1 MTWNPSMTQ
10 QLDSDGRLKHL
21 LTLEG
26 LPRETL
32 CRLLDRAGQ
41 IRDAALGRTQKRSSL
56 SGTTIC
62 TLFFEPSTRTRS
74 SFQIA
79 AQRLGA
85 DVINFDAST
94 SSSRKG
100 ETALDTLKNL
110 EAMGVRGFI
119 VRHPQDGAAE
129 ALAAEAGEGTTLVNA
144 GDGRS
149 AHPTQGLL
157 DALTLK
163 QAKGPDFS
171 KLKVLIV
178 GDVKHSRV
186 ARSDLHALRTLGTGE
201 IRVCGPSELL
211 PQDATLQGCE
221 VGDDFNAMLDGVDAL
236 TLKQAK
242 GPDFSKL
249 KVLIV
254 GDVKHSRVA
263 RSDLHALRTLGTG
276 EIRVCGPSE
285 LLPQDATLQGCEVG
299 DDFNAML
306 DGVDAVM
313 MLRLQRERMEEGL
326 IASLEDYHAQYGL
339 TAERL
344 RRAAPDAVVLH
355 PGPINR
361 GVEITDE
368 VADGP
373 QSLVL
378 RQVSNGVAIR
388 MAVLESLLA

>member
-1 MTWNPSMTQ
+1 MTL
-10 QLDSDGRLKHL
+10 QLDSDGRLRHL

-26 LPRETL
+26 LPKETL

-41 IRDAALGRTQKRSSL
+41 IRDAALGRTQKRNSL
-56 SGTTIC
+56 LGTTVC

-94 SSSRKG
+94 SSARKG

-119 VRHPQDGAAE
+119 VRHPEDGAAE
-129 ALAAEAGEGTTLVNA
+129 ALARQAGEGTTLVNA

-157 DALTLK
+157 DALTLR
-163 QAKGPDFS
+163 QAKGADFS

-178 GDVKHSRV
+178 GDVRHSRV
-186 ARSDLHALRTLGTGE
+186 ARSDLHALQTLGTGE
-201 IRVCGPSELL
+201 IRVCGPATLL
-211 PQDATLQGCE
+211 PEDATLAGCTT
-221 VGDDFNAMLDGVDAL
+221 GDDFDAMLG
-236 TLKQAK
+236 
-242 GPDFSKL
+242 
-249 KVLIV
+249 
-254 GDVKHSRVA
+254 
-263 RSDLHALRTLGTG
+263 
-276 EIRVCGPSE
+276 
-285 LLPQDATLQGCEVG
+285 
-299 DDFNAML
+299 
-306 DGVDAVM
+306 GVDAVM

-326 IASLEDYHAQYGL
+326 VASLDDYHARYGL

-388 MAVLESLLA
+388 MAVLESLLASDPAPVHEVRR

>member
-1 MTWNPSMTQ
+1 MTLQ
-10 QLDSDGRLKHL
+10 IDSNGRLQHL

-41 IRDAALGRTQKRSSL
+41 IRDTALGRTQRRNSL
-56 SGTTIC
+56 DGTTVC

-85 DVINFDAST
+85 DILNFDAST
-94 SSSRKG
+94 SSTRKG
-100 ETALDTLKNL
+100 ETARDTLKNL
-110 EAMGVRGFI
+110 EAMGIRGFV
-119 VRHPQDGAAE
+119 VRHSEDGAVD
-129 ALAAEAGEGTTLVNA
+129 ALAEVAGEGTKLINA
-144 GDGRS
+144 GDGRR

-157 DALTLK
+157 DALTLR

-171 KLKVLIV
+171 RLKVLIV

-186 ARSDLHALRTLGTGE
+186 ARSDLHALRTLGAGE
-201 IRVCGPSELL
+201 IRICGPQSLL
-211 PQDATLQGCE
+211 PQDDTLAGCII
-221 VGDDFNAMLDGVDAL
+221 GDDFDAL
-236 TLKQAK
+236 
-242 GPDFSKL
+242 
-249 KVLIV
+249 I
-254 GDVKHSRVA
+254 
-263 RSDLHALRTLGTG
+263 
-276 EIRVCGPSE
+276 E
-285 LLPQDATLQGCEVG
+285 
-299 DDFNAML
+299 
-306 DGVDAVM
+306 GVDAVM
-313 MLRLQRERMEEGL
+313 TLRLQRERMEEGL
-326 IASLEDYHAQYGL
+326 VDSIEDYHREYGL
-339 TAERL
+339 DARRL
-344 RRAAPDAVVLH
+344 ARAAKDAVVLH

-388 MAVLESLLA
+388 MAVLEALLG

>member
-157 DALTLK
+157 DVLTLK
-163 QAKGPDFS
+163 QAKGADFS
-171 KLKVLIV
+171 
-178 GDVKHSRV
+178 R
-186 ARSDLHALRTLGTGE
+186 
-201 IRVCGPSELL
+201 
-211 PQDATLQGCE
+211 
-221 VGDDFNAMLDGVDAL
+221 
-236 TLKQAK
+236 
-242 GPDFSKL
+242 L